1 MAPLLTSESSSLQRL
16 RIVSARVAYIVSPL
30 VDALLLTAFQRGRE
44 LAAQEAERELAR
56 VMKRGLRLSAYATG
70 RLPITSVS

>member
-44 LAAQEAERELAR
+44 LAAQQAELALAR
-56 VMKRGLRLSAYATG
+56 SMRKGLRLSTYATG